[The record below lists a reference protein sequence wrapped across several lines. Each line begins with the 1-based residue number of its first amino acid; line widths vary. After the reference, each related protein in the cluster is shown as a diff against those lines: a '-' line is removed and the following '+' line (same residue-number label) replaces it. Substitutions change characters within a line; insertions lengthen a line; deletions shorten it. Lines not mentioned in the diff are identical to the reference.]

1 MRFRFY
7 LFWAGHFE
15 LLLSPPSTK
24 TLVTFFPAAFLD
36 PLKPPEERR
45 GNCGSGGVGFLQEK
59 AAGKIVTREK
69 LSIYILNFIKSQVLP
84 VTNDLLLLDN
94 IPKSHYKLKNFF
106 ACCS

>member
-36 PLKPPEERR
+36 PLKPPEEPR

-69 LSIYILNFIKSQVLP
+69 LP
-84 VTNDLLLLDN
+84 
-94 IPKSHYKLKNFF
+94 NFF
-106 ACCS
+106 GLYTKFSSRIKFCLLPTIFYY

>member
-15 LLLSPPSTK
+15 LLLSPPSRK
-24 TLVTFFPAAFLD
+24 TLVFFFPAAFLD

-69 LSIYILNFIKSQVLP
+69 LPIYILNFHQES
-84 VTNDLLLLDN
+84 
-94 IPKSHYKLKNFF
+94 SF
-106 ACCS
+106 AYYQRFSTIR